1 MMYFQQTGKEAFI
14 VMLSVKKVTK
24 LHLPQI
30 STIHTSKHRNKKMG
44 KIITLGMVDSE
55 W

>member
-1 MMYFQQTGKEAFI
+1 M
-14 VMLSVKKVTK
+14 MLSVKKVTK
-24 LHLPQI
+24 LHLSQI
-30 STIHTSKHRNKKMG
+30 QHTSEHIHTSKHIDKKMG